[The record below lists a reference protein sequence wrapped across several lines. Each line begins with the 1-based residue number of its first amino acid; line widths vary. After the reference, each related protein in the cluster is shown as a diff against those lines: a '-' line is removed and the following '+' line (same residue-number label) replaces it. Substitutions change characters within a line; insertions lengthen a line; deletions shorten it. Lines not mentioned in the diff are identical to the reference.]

1 MGPNYV
7 GAVADQNIQGDNK
20 RFFYALYRDDVGNL
34 YYWKVDQYSD
44 NAAYV
49 VNNPGLAPNDFQEF
63 EYGVDF
69 FDGRL
74 ATDHSRP
81 YSNLAFD
88 QYRWD
93 SQNINYYINN
103 TQGNANNGQFVARIN
118 APYTYPAGS
127 QIS

>member
-1 MGPNYV
+1 MGPQYV
-7 GAVADQNIQGDNK
+7 GAIGEQNVFGDNK

-34 YYWKVDQYSD
+34 YYWKIDQLTDTAS
-44 NAAYV
+44 YV
-49 VNNPGLAPNDFQEF
+49 VNNPGLAQNDFQEF

-93 SQNINYYINN
+93 TQNINYYIS
-103 TQGNANNGQFVARIN
+103 TASGSTKGQFVARVN
-118 APYTYPAGS
+118 QPYTYSAGQQLS
-127 QIS
+127 

>member
-1 MGPNYV
+1 MGPQYV
-7 GAVADQNIQGDNK
+7 GAVGEQNVLGDNK

-34 YYWKVDQYSD
+34 YYWKVDQLTD
-44 NAAYV
+44 TAGYV
-49 VNNPGLAPNDFQEF
+49 VNNPGLAQNDFQEF

-81 YSNLAFD
+81 YTNLAFD

-93 SQNINYYINN
+93 NQNINYYIS
-103 TQGNANNGQFVARIN
+103 TASGANKGQFVARIN
-118 APYTYPAGS
+118 QPYTYTAGQ